1 MGMQGPLT
9 AQALGRSPYDDVAE
23 GEGPEDSHQPAQQY
37 DHRGRPV
44 NPDTKRI
51 NRDFIR
57 AHNEVMLVI
66 GVAEPDNPHV
76 LSESESQ
83 RRHEAHEESIGLRLG
98 FSAKTCVEAVGI
110 FGINGLRQ
118 RILIYKRYSQ
128 IPFWELYRQARAD
141 FSISRDVFAGA
152 PASLAFFYLDDMV
165 RKLWPKEGKEVAGRI
180 VQKAMFYLKA
190 HVQVFIILQRLGF
203 ISANIWF
210 PGPSFFIPFTEASPI
225 AAPPPPGDYTI
236 PSLLSWLGG
245 ALISSTPFLVFV
257 MTQRV
262 MRDVRSQIWAQI
274 YRRLPNTS
282 FHRKPILPPPPPP
295 ALPSPPPPPPPPPP
309 PAHTIASS
317 STASP
322 DPSNATSE
330 SERQEPESPDR
341 SLFNGNNIFRDNT
354 EAGPSS
360 QPSQDTPGRES
371 VLSARGDEYPTD
383 DEENEGVSA
392 TLISFDVEA
401 SESHDAPPGLWSA
414 ELRPSAGPDTRSPKQ
429 QPVYMDT
436 LLTRLPSLIATHLLT
451 NSATRILLAPYE
463 ATALRLVARMSCLS
477 QGLPCVD
484 IFTDGLLR
492 GMTRTW
498 LVNFL
503 GTELLNV
510 ALCSEVWAVFALIF
524 QRHHMTEEE
533 WKDEEEEGS
542 NDSS

>member
-23 GEGPEDSHQPAQQY
+23 GEGPEDIHQHAQQY
-37 DHRGRPV
+37 DHRGRSV

-66 GVAEPDNPHV
+66 GVAEPDNPHA

-128 IPFWELYRQARAD
+128 IPFWDLFRQARAD
-141 FSISRDVFAGA
+141 FSISRDLFAGA
-152 PASLAFFYLDDMV
+152 PASLAFFYLDDKV
-165 RKLWPKEGKEVAGRI
+165 RKLWPKEGKEVTSCI
-180 VQKAMFYLKA
+180 VQKTWLYLKA
-190 HVQVFIILQRLGF
+190 HMQVFIVLQRLGF

-210 PGPSFFIPFTEASPI
+210 PEPSFFIPFTEASPI
-225 AAPPPPGDYTI
+225 AAPPPPRDYTV

-282 FHRKPILPPPPPP
+282 FHRKPIL
-295 ALPSPPPPPPPPPP
+295 SPPPPPPPP

-317 STASP
+317 STASS
-322 DPSNATSE
+322 DPSNSTSE
-330 SERQEPESPDR
+330 SGRQEPESSDR

-360 QPSQDTPGRES
+360 QPSQETPGREN

-383 DEENEGVSA
+383 DEENEAVSA

-463 ATALRLVARMSCLS
+463 ATALRLIARVSCLS
-477 QGLPCVD
+477 QGLPCD
-484 IFTDGLLR
+484 GIFTGSLLS
-492 GMTRTW
+492 GVTRTW

-510 ALCSEVWAVFALIF
+510 ALCSEVWAIFSLIF

-533 WKDEEEEGS
+533 WKDEEEES

>member
-23 GEGPEDSHQPAQQY
+23 GEGPEDIHQPAQQY

-66 GVAEPDNPHV
+66 GVAEPDNHHA

-83 RRHEAHEESIGLRLG
+83 RRHQAYEEFIGIRLG
-98 FSAKTCVEAVGI
+98 FSAKTCVESVGI

-128 IPFWELYRQARAD
+128 IPFWELFRQARAD
-141 FSISRDVFAGA
+141 FSFSRDVFAGA

-165 RKLWPKEGKEVAGRI
+165 RKLWPDEDKEVASCI
-180 VQKAMFYLKA
+180 VQKTWLYLRA
-190 HVQVFIILQRLGF
+190 HVQVFIVLQRLGF
-203 ISANIWF
+203 ISANVWF

-225 AAPPPPGDYTI
+225 AAPPLPRDCTI

-257 MTQRV
+257 MTERV
-262 MRDVRSQIWAQI
+262 MREVRSQIWTKI
-274 YRRLPNTS
+274 YRRLPSTS
-282 FHRKPILPPPPPP
+282 FYRKPILPPPPPP
-295 ALPSPPPPPPPPPP
+295 ALPSPTPPPPPPPPP
-309 PAHTIASS
+309 PHTIASS

-322 DPSNATSE
+322 HPSNSTSE
-330 SERQEPESPDR
+330 SGRQEPESSDR

-360 QPSQDTPGRES
+360 QPSQETPGRES

-436 LLTRLPSLIATHLLT
+436 FLTRLPSLIATHLLT
-451 NSATRILLAPYE
+451 NSAIRILLAPYE
-463 ATALRLVARMSCLS
+463 ATTLRLIARFSCLS
-477 QGLPCVD
+477 QGLPCDV
-484 IFTDGLLR
+484 IFTGSLLSGL
-492 GMTRTW
+492 TRTW
-498 LVNFL
+498 FVNFL
-503 GTELLNV
+503 GTELLNL
-510 ALCSEVWAVFALIF
+510 ALCSEVWAAFTLIF
-524 QRHHMTEEE
+524 QRYHMTEEE
-533 WKDEEEEGS
+533 WKDEEEES